1 MESKQTARKVSRDAA
16 VAALIAQPT
25 IKGAAAACGIAEKTL
40 HTWLN
45 EPDFAKQVREAQQGV
60 SRATMGRLL
69 SSIGLAID
77 TLAEIAGNA
86 EQSPGP
92 RVTAARA
99 ILDHS
104 LKIYELEA
112 VQKRIEALEERLNPN
127 G

>member
-1 MESKQTARKVSRDAA
+1 MAGKVSREAA
-16 VAALIAQPT
+16 IAALVAQPT

-45 EPDFAKQVREAQQGV
+45 DADFARKVREAQQEI

-69 SSIGLAID
+69 SSISLAID
-77 TLAEIAGNA
+77 TLAEIAGDQEGA
-86 EQSPGP
+86 PGP
-92 RVTAARA
+92 RVTAAKA

-112 VQKRIEALEERLNPN
+112 VQERLEALERRLNV
-127 G
+127 